1 LQDCGIAGLQKGKG
15 KGSKSF
21 DLPFLQFCNPAIQ
34 HGAALYFLKMNRE
47 VFAAVAAAL
56 ERGEPAALVTIVS
69 TTGSTP
75 QRVGAKM
82 LVFGDGRIVGTIGG
96 GCYEND
102 AFGKAR
108 EAIQSRAPQL
118 VHYEL
123 DDDFAQETGLVCG
136 GQMDVYIE
144 PIEPS
149 PELYIVGAGHVGF
162 HLARVAQ
169 EVGFRVHVAD
179 DREKFANA
187 ERFPTATEIVVDDIP
202 SWIARTAI
210 PAHAYVVIVTRGH
223 TNDLEALR
231 ALAPRELRYL
241 GLIGSRAKVARIYDE
256 LSAAHMPPE
265 LLTRVHAPIGLDI
278 GAVTPQ
284 EIAVSILAELIAVK
298 HGKIQ
303 SPSLQWIPP
312 ALKQA
317 VGADP
322 RVRPP
327 ADK

>member
-1 LQDCGIAGLQKGKG
+1 VNQ
-15 KGSKSF
+15 
-21 DLPFLQFCNPAIQ
+21 
-34 HGAALYFLKMNRE
+34 E
-47 VFAAVAAAL
+47 VFTAVADAL

-108 EAIQSRAPQL
+108 EAILSRKPQL
-118 VHYEL
+118 LHYEL
-123 DDDFAQETGLVCG
+123 SDDFAQETGLICG

-144 PIEPS
+144 PIEPA

-162 HLARVAQ
+162 HLARLAHD
-169 EVGFRVHVAD
+169 VGFRVHVID

-187 ERFPTATEIVVDDIP
+187 ERFPTAEEIVVDDIP
-202 SWIARTAI
+202 AWIARAPI
-210 PAHAYVVIVTRGH
+210 GAHAYAVIVTRGH

-231 ALAPRELRYL
+231 ALAPRDLRYL
-241 GLIGSRAKVARIYDE
+241 GLIGSRAKVARIYDA
-256 LSAAHMPPE
+256 LTSDNVAADMLE
-265 LLTRVHAPIGLDI
+265 RVHAPIGLDI

-298 HGKIQ
+298 HGK
-303 SPSLQWIPP
+303 
-312 ALKQA
+312 
-317 VGADP
+317 ADATRPMKWNP
-322 RVRPP
+322 R
-327 ADK
+327 K

>member
-1 LQDCGIAGLQKGKG
+1 
-15 KGSKSF
+15 
-21 DLPFLQFCNPAIQ
+21 
-34 HGAALYFLKMNRE
+34 MNRE
-47 VFAAVAAAL
+47 VFAAVADAL

-75 QRVGAKM
+75 QRIGAKM

-108 EAIQSRAPQL
+108 EAIRSRVPQL

-123 DDDFAQETGLVCG
+123 SDDFAQETGLICG

-162 HLARVAQ
+162 HLARIAHD
-169 EVGFRVHVAD
+169 VGFRVHVVD
-179 DREKFANA
+179 DREKFANV
-187 ERFPTATEIVVDDIP
+187 ERFPTAAGIVVEDIP
-202 SWIARTAI
+202 SWTARTHL
-210 PAHAYVVIVTRGH
+210 PAHAYAVIVTRGH
-223 TNDLEALR
+223 TNDLDALR

-241 GLIGSRAKVARIYDE
+241 GLIGSRAKVARIYDALIAE
-256 LSAAHMPPE
+256 RMPAE
-265 LLTRVHAPIGLDI
+265 VLARVHAPIGLDI

-284 EIAVSILAELIAVK
+284 EIAVSILAELISVK
-298 HGKIQ
+298 HGKQ
-303 SPSLQWIPP
+303 HTASMKWFPASL
-312 ALKQA
+312 KSE
-317 VGADP
+317 V
-322 RVRPP
+322 
-327 ADK
+327 

>member
-1 LQDCGIAGLQKGKG
+1 VNQ
-15 KGSKSF
+15 
-21 DLPFLQFCNPAIQ
+21 
-34 HGAALYFLKMNRE
+34 E
-47 VFAAVAAAL
+47 VFAAVTDAL

-102 AFGKAR
+102 AFWKAKD
-108 EAIQSRAPQL
+108 AIASRKPQL

-123 DDDFAQETGLVCG
+123 DDDFAQESGLVCG

-149 PELYIVGAGHVGF
+149 PELYIIGAGHVGF
-162 HLARVAQ
+162 HLARVAH
-169 EVGFRVHVAD
+169 EVGFRVHVVD
-179 DREKFANA
+179 DREKFANS
-187 ERFPTATEIVVDDIP
+187 ERFPNAAEIVVEDVP
-202 SWIARTAI
+202 AWIAKTTL
-210 PAHAYVVIVTRGH
+210 PAHAYAVIVTRGH

-231 ALAPRELRYL
+231 ALVPRELRYL
-241 GLIGSRAKVARIYDE
+241 GLIGSRAKVARIYEQLVEDR
-256 LSAAHMPPE
+256 MPPGT
-265 LLTRVHAPIGLDI
+265 LKHVHAPIGLDI

-298 HGKIQ
+298 HGKTL
-303 SPSLQWIPP
+303 PELSLKWTPP
-312 ALKQA
+312 DRRQP
-317 VGADP
+317 V
-322 RVRPP
+322 
-327 ADK
+327 

>member
-1 LQDCGIAGLQKGKG
+1 
-15 KGSKSF
+15 
-21 DLPFLQFCNPAIQ
+21 
-34 HGAALYFLKMNRE
+34 MNQE
-47 VFAAVAAAL
+47 VFAAVADAL

-82 LVFGDGRIVGTIGG
+82 LVFGDGRMVGTIGG

-108 EAIQSRAPQL
+108 EAIVNRRPLL
-118 VHYEL
+118 VRYEL
-123 DDDFAQETGLVCG
+123 SDDFAQETGLICG

-149 PELYIVGAGHVGF
+149 PELFVVGAGHVGF
-162 HLARVAQ
+162 HLANLAH
-169 EVGFRVHVAD
+169 EVGFRVHVVD
-179 DREKFANA
+179 DREKFANR
-187 ERFPTATEIVVDDIP
+187 ERFPNASEVVAEDIP
-202 SWIARTAI
+202 AWITRAAL
-210 PAHAYVVIVTRGH
+210 PPHAYVVIVTRGH

-231 ALAPRELRYL
+231 ALAPRDLRYL

-256 LSAAHMPPE
+256 LLASAMPADM
-265 LLTRVHAPIGLDI
+265 LRHVHAPIGLDI

-298 HGKIQ
+298 HGKIRTKDANELTMKWNRLPV
-303 SPSLQWIPP
+303 PS
-312 ALKQA
+312 AEA
-317 VGADP
+317 
-322 RVRPP
+322 
-327 ADK
+327 